1 MLKSPGKLLLLY
13 ELYKAARKIGI
24 IDTIRIARRTILADQ
39 AYTKFKKRKNK
50 NLR

>member
-13 ELYKAARKIGI
+13 ELYKTVRKLGI
-24 IDTIRIARRTILADQ
+24 IDTIRIARRTILAEQD
-39 AYTKFKKRKNK
+39 YIRFKKRKNK